1 MQGRMRIYHAVDQ
14 SDRTDGTGGHGD
26 LRAGC
31 FGLPDSHSSRLTRTP
46 PPPAPEGDADAASAP
61 DSPGPRLLSSSLHAP
76 VAWYAVPG
84 RRLVRC
90 GAIRGPRL
98 CLPPARRQP
107 LPPAGCG
114 LFFFFFLYFL

>member
-61 DSPGPRLLSSSLHAP
+61 AWTVDVDAASARAWTIDAASGPT
-76 VAWYAVPG
+76 
-84 RRLVRC
+84 
-90 GAIRGPRL
+90 
-98 CLPPARRQP
+98 
-107 LPPAGCG
+107 
-114 LFFFFFLYFL
+114 